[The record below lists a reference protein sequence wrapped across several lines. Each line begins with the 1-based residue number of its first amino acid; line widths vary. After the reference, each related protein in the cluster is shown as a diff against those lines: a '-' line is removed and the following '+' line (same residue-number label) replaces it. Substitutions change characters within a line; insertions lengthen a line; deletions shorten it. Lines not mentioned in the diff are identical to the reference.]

1 MSPCMLAL
9 ALAAGG
15 SSVAP
20 PPPVASDSILIDR
33 ARLAAFADSVLPE
46 SMRRAGAPGAVL
58 VVVRDG
64 AVVLQRGYGDA
75 DVDRRR
81 PMDPEGTVLRV
92 GSVSKLFVATAVMQL
107 AERGRVE
114 LGADVNRYLR
124 GVRVGDG
131 VQPVT
136 LDQLLTHTAGFD
148 ERNIGYA
155 ARSAGEVVPL
165 GAYLAR
171 RMPPRT
177 LPPGTVTSYSNHGAA
192 LAGYVVES
200 VAGVPFSAYVRREIL
215 EPLGMRSSG
224 FEQPPRAELGEEVVT
239 PYPCGADPEARAGC
253 PVRAL
258 DFRHT
263 YPAGS
268 LLATGADMGR
278 FMIAQLGGG
287 GGIGARPPLFGDS
300 ARRVMQ
306 ARHFTHHALLPGMA
320 YGFYEQRINGER
332 ALSHG
337 GGLPGAN
344 TLLMLLPERRLGL
357 FLHTNGGATTLGAAV
372 VRAFADRFVGAR
384 TDSGATPAAVA
395 SATHGRGHRGGLAGV
410 YRSTRYAR
418 RSIEKLPALFASPV
432 YVERDTGASGEP
444 LLVTG
449 LGGGAVRYL
458 PVAPLVYRQQGGD
471 KRLAFRTDASGRVT
485 HLFGDQSFFGS
496 EFPGAFER
504 LAWYDT
510 PSFMN
515 ELLSWAFMLPL
526 LVLVVLWPAT
536 AGVQALVRRAKRQG
550 PPPPAPPPA
559 PGAESRRRWQR
570 WAIGAA
576 AAFAVA
582 TVAFGFGFLARSVR
596 LLETAE
602 LLYGLPAGMKA
613 LAWTPFLIVAL
624 AVALCILSVRAW
636 RKRYWGLAGRL
647 YFVAIALD
655 AVVMVAVLVRWGY
668 LPASY

>member
-1 MSPCMLAL
+1 MLAYALAL
-9 ALAAGG
+9 ALAN
-15 SSVAP
+15 
-20 PPPVASDSILIDR
+20 DSATIDR
-33 ARLAAFADSVLPE
+33 ARLAAFADSALPE
-46 SMRRAGAPGAVL
+46 EMRRAGAPGAVL
-58 VVVRDG
+58 VVVQDG
-64 AVVLQRGYGDA
+64 AVVLQRGYGAA

-81 PMDPEGTVLRV
+81 AMDPERTVLRV
-92 GSVSKLFVATAVMQL
+92 GSVSKLFVATAVIQL
-107 AERGRVE
+107 EERGKVE
-114 LGADVNRYLR
+114 LDADVSQYLR
-124 GVRVGDG
+124 GLRITDDASR
-131 VQPVT
+131 PIT
-136 LDQLLTHTAGFD
+136 LHQLLTHTAGFD

-155 ARSAGEVVPL
+155 ARSAGEVIPL
-165 GAYLAR
+165 GEYLAR

-200 VAGVPFSAYVRREIL
+200 VTRVPFSAYVRREIL

-224 FEQPPRAELGEEVVT
+224 FEQPPSAELREEVVT

-253 PVRAL
+253 PVRPL

-263 YPAGS
+263 HPAGS

-287 GGIGARPPLFGDS
+287 DGGSARPPLFGDS
-300 ARRVMQ
+300 ARRAMQ
-306 ARHFTHHALLPGMA
+306 ARHFTHHPLLPGMA

-344 TLLMLLPERRLGL
+344 TLLMLLPDRRLGL

-384 TDSGATPAAVA
+384 VDSGAMATESADVA
-395 SATHGRGHRGGLAGV
+395 FANDGRRRLAGV

-432 YVERDTGASGEP
+432 YVERDTGASGAA

-458 PVAPLVYRQQGGD
+458 PVGSLVYRQEGGD

-485 HLFGDQSFFGS
+485 HLFGGQSFFGS

-504 LAWYDT
+504 LAWYDA

-515 ELLSWAFMLPL
+515 ELLSWAFTLPL
-526 LVLVVLWPAT
+526 LVLVVIWPAT
-536 AGVQALVRRAKRQG
+536 VGAQALLRRAKRR
-550 PPPPAPPPA
+550 PPPAPLA
-559 PGAESRRRWQR
+559 ASRRRRQR

-582 TVAFGFGFLARSVR
+582 TIAFGFGFLARSVR

-613 LAWTPFLIVAL
+613 LAWMPFLIVAL
-624 AVALCILSVRAW
+624 AVVLCVLSVRAW

-655 AVVMVAVLVRWGY
+655 AVVMVAVLVRWSY